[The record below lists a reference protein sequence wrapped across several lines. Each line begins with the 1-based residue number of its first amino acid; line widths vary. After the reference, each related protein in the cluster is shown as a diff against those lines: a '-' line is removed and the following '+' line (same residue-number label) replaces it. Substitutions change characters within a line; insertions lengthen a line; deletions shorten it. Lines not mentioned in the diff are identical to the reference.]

1 MLLCLPLF
9 SCVSFLFT
17 PALRRVE
24 MLVSELIQMLCDN
37 PNELAEELNG
47 LRAQLC
53 LARDSLERRIVNL
66 NKVIRIAVAVRTRL
80 DRNNEEIGNLHD
92 ELIGPPTTDEGERDL
107 DLSNLYILSGTRLK
121 DEDMDTRTNTKS
133 AY

>member
-1 MLLCLPLF
+1 
-9 SCVSFLFT
+9 
-17 PALRRVE
+17 

-37 PNELAEELNG
+37 PNELAEELSE
-47 LRAQLC
+47 LRVQLC
-53 LARDSLERRIVNL
+53 LERDSLERRIVNL
-66 NKVIRIAVAVRTRL
+66 NKVIRIAVDVRTRL

-92 ELIGPPTTDEGERDL
+92 ELIGPIGTPHTEGSKEL

-121 DEDMDTRTNTKS
+121 DEDMDTRTNTES